1 MNTVMTFPDTVE
13 EFMEQY
19 KMTDTEHIYSN
30 GIEYVPIFRMKQ
42 WFDNVKCRNKTNA
55 DRIRATTD
63 EELAELFYSYGIC
76 PPEWRRE
83 PCKFSTCRECILC
96 WLKEEAKV

>member
-1 MNTVMTFPDTVE
+1 MSCKDCNTHCY
-13 EFMEQY
+13 EQGSDG
-19 KMTDTEHIYSN
+19 KMCMAWTKK
-30 GIEYVPIFRMKQ
+30 PI
-42 WFDNVKCRNKTNA
+42 TNA